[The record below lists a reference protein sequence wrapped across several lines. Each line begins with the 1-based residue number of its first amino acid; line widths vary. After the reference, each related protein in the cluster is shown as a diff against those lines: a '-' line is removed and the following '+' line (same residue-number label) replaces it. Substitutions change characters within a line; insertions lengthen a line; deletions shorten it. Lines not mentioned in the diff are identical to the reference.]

1 MSAYIVAVIDEHDS
15 KVFEQYRQAALPVVT
30 RYGGRSL
37 LQGTQYIT
45 LEGEWAPGRVV
56 VIEFPTSEAAQAFY
70 NSPVYT
76 ESRRL
81 RYQSSKTDMLLFEG
95 RPA

>member
-45 LEGEWAPGRVV
+45 
-56 VIEFPTSEAAQAFY
+56 FPTSEAAQAFY
-70 NSPVYT
+70 HSPEYT
-76 ESRRL
+76 ESRKL